1 MKHFRMEVII
11 YSKDNCSI
19 CIEVKKKL
27 RKYNPKILLLDK
39 DITRE
44 EFFKKFPNSKTL
56 PQIIINN
63 NHIGGYEELKKWLAF
78 NIPNE
83 NF

>member
-19 CIEVKKKL
+19 CLKVKKKL

-39 DITRE
+39 DIARE
-44 EFFKKFPNSKTL
+44 EFFKKFPEMLIEIADTQVLVVK
-56 PQIIINN
+56 
-63 NHIGGYEELKKWLAF
+63 
-78 NIPNE
+78 
-83 NF
+83 